1 MLTQLALSGMSLSA
15 AAAFVK
21 ATSPSA
27 AAAQDAPCSA
37 AIGYRP
43 ESLHQFD
50 ARAAFAWRAEPA
62 RDLAQDADDFIS
74 EMARSRASWVG
85 RHAIRIEVN

>member
-27 AAAQDAPCSA
+27 APAQYAPSSA

-50 ARAAFAWRAEPA
+50 ARAFAWRAEPA